1 MNGQKSDLNIQRP
14 LILLREEEFLHLQN
28 SFFNEFFP
36 KSQKD
41 PASTDLIDKDN
52 AFFDFG
58 KNSLKKLSNRDIWE
72 FFLSQQKQGT
82 LNIKIAE
89 YSKLKELLIAENSEL
104 ESTEADN
111 DEKRP
116 RFQEATAARLSR

>member
-1 MNGQKSDLNIQRP
+1 
-14 LILLREEEFLHLQN
+14 
-28 SFFNEFFP
+28 
-36 KSQKD
+36 
-41 PASTDLIDKDN
+41 LIDKDN

-58 KNSLKKLSNRDIWE
+58 KNSLQKLSNRDILQMRE
-72 FFLSQQKQGT
+72 FFLSQQKPST

-89 YSKLKELLIAENSEL
+89 YSNLKELLIAENSEL

-116 RFQEATAARLSR
+116 RFQ

>member
-1 MNGQKSDLNIQRP
+1 
-14 LILLREEEFLHLQN
+14 
-28 SFFNEFFP
+28 
-36 KSQKD
+36 
-41 PASTDLIDKDN
+41 LIDKDN

-58 KNSLKKLSNRDIWE
+58 KNSLKKLSNRDILQMRE
-72 FFLSQQKQGT
+72 CFLSQQKPSK

-89 YSKLKELLIAENSEL
+89 YSKLKELLTENSEL